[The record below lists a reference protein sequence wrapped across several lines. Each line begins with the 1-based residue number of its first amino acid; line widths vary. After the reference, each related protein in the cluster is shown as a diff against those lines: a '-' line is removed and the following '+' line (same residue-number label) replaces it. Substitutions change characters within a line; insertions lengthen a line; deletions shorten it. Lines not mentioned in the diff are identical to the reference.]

1 MRTKR
6 RGPANSN
13 GICIAYLQESI
24 LTPPHPFR
32 RKDMIRKILP
42 IGALAIAFGGSA
54 WAQDA
59 ASLLNKANQ
68 MNYEEIETAKL
79 AHEKAGDNQ
88 ALLTYADTI
97 KGDHEANEE
106 SVSALSRQKS
116 VKLEGTDS
124 TKVDKSPMRELK
136 GGAFNEAY
144 LADQVHGHEEALRE
158 FEAARGQF
166 KGDPDMELYVQQ
178 TVPVLQAH
186 LKMAENLKRHIGAG
200 STENPA
206 NNKSTTGGMGSS
218 ARND

>member
-1 MRTKR
+1 
-6 RGPANSN
+6 
-13 GICIAYLQESI
+13 
-24 LTPPHPFR
+24 
-32 RKDMIRKILP
+32 MIRKILP
-42 IGALAIAFGGSA
+42 IGALAIAFAGSA

-79 AHEKAGDNQ
+79 AHDKAGDNQ
-88 ALLTYADTI
+88 TLLTYADTI

-116 VKLEGTDS
+116 VKLEGTDT
-124 TKVDKSPMRELK
+124 TKVDKSPMRDLK

-144 LADQVHGHEEALRE
+144 LADQVQGHQEALRE

-178 TVPVLQAH
+178 TVPVLKAH
-186 LKMAENLKRHIGAG
+186 LMMAENLKKHIGEG

>member
-1 MRTKR
+1 
-6 RGPANSN
+6 
-13 GICIAYLQESI
+13 
-24 LTPPHPFR
+24 
-32 RKDMIRKILP
+32 MIRKILP
-42 IGALAIAFGGSA
+42 IGALAIAFAGSA
-54 WAQDA
+54 WAQDL

-97 KGDHEANEE
+97 KRDHEANEQ
-106 SVSALSRQKS
+106 SVTALSRQKS

-124 TKVDKSPMRELK
+124 TKVDKSPLRDLK

-144 LADQVHGHEEALRE
+144 LADQVQGHQEALRE
-158 FEAARGQF
+158 FEKARAQF
-166 KGDPDMELYVQQ
+166 KSDPDMELYVQQ

-186 LKMAENLKRHIGAG
+186 LKMAENLKKHIGQG

>member
-1 MRTKR
+1 MASALLISRDK
-6 RGPANSN
+6 
-13 GICIAYLQESI
+13 Y
-24 LTPPHPFR
+24 PHQTLPIR
-32 RKDMIRKILP
+32 RKNMIKKILP
-42 IGALAIAFGGSA
+42 IGALAIAFAGSA

-88 ALLTYADTI
+88 ALMTYADTI

-106 SVSALSRQKS
+106 SVTALSRQKS
-116 VKLEGTDS
+116 VKLEGTDT
-124 TKVDKSPMRELK
+124 TKVDKSPMRDLK

-144 LADQVHGHEEALRE
+144 LADQVQGHKEALSE
-158 FEAARGQF
+158 FERARGQF
-166 KGDPDMELYVQQ
+166 KSDPDMDLYVEQSI
-178 TVPVLQAH
+178 PVLQAH
-186 LKMAENLKRHIGAG
+186 LKMAENLKRHVGAG

-206 NNKSTTGGMGSS
+206 NNKSTTGGMGAS

>member
-1 MRTKR
+1 
-6 RGPANSN
+6 
-13 GICIAYLQESI
+13 
-24 LTPPHPFR
+24 
-32 RKDMIRKILP
+32 MIKKILP
-42 IGALAIAFGGSA
+42 IGALAIAFAGSA

-106 SVSALSRQKS
+106 SVTALSRQKS
-116 VKLEGTDS
+116 VKLEGTN
-124 TKVDKSPMRELK
+124 TEKVDKSPMRDLK

-144 LADQVHGHEEALRE
+144 LADQVQGHKEALSE
-158 FEAARGQF
+158 FQHARGQF
-166 KGDPDMELYVQQ
+166 KSDPDMDLYVEQSI
-178 TVPVLQAH
+178 PVLQAH
-186 LKMAENLKRHIGAG
+186 LKMAENLKRHISDA

-218 ARND
+218 AQND

>member
-1 MRTKR
+1 MMK
-6 RGPANSN
+6 
-13 GICIAYLQESI
+13 
-24 LTPPHPFR
+24 
-32 RKDMIRKILP
+32 KILP
-42 IGALAIAFGGSA
+42 IGALAIALAGSA

-79 AHEKAGDNQ
+79 AHNKAGDNQ

-97 KGDHEANEE
+97 KRDHEANEE

-116 VKLEGTDS
+116 VKLEGTNSD
-124 TKVDKSPMRELK
+124 KVDKSPLRDLK

-144 LADQVHGHEEALRE
+144 LRDQVQGHQEALRE
-158 FEAARGQF
+158 FESARGQF
-166 KGDPDMELYVQQ
+166 KSDPDMELYVQQ
-178 TVPVLQAH
+178 TVPVLRAH
-186 LKMAENLKRHIGAG
+186 LKMAENLKKHISEG

>member
-1 MRTKR
+1 M
-6 RGPANSN
+6 AS
-13 GICIAYLQESI
+13 ALLYLRDRHATNHATYQEKK
-24 LTPPHPFR
+24 H
-32 RKDMIRKILP
+32 MIRKILP
-42 IGALAIAFGGSA
+42 IGALLIAFAGSA

-116 VKLEGTDS
+116 VKLEGTNTD
-124 TKVDKSPMRELK
+124 KVENGPLKDLK

-144 LADQVHGHEEALRE
+144 LTDQVKGHKEALGE
-158 FEAARGQF
+158 FQRARGQF
-166 KGDPDMELYVQQ
+166 KSDPDMDLYVEQSI
-178 TVPVLQAH
+178 PVLQAH
-186 LKMAENLKRHIGAG
+186 LKMAENLKKHISEA

-218 ARND
+218 ARNE